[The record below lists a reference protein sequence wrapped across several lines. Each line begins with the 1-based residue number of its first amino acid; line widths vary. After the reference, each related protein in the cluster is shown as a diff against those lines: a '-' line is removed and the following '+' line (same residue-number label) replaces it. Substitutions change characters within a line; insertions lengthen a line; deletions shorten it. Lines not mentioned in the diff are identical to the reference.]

1 MTEMVAVTQSV
12 YRGPGTTSS
21 SHSRVISNA
30 SKTQETVLHVLTDD
44 GVGGFG
50 GEGTINY
57 AGKSLTAKLV
67 SLDSRTEN
75 YKSDHEDADAFS
87 TYLAGSSNDNS
98 NKGGEY
104 GDTAVGEQIL
114 AASTITVT
122 YAVTPS
128 SPITANQSFRPPTVS
143 IDLCPLSTDYIVPN
157 SVRFTWMGHVYED
170 YDGVIIRDRTALDVG
185 TVSGQLDYS
194 SGIARLFDYVVNG
207 PASAFSVQSL
217 WTVRQNWTTA
227 SVFFRTPAAPM
238 KPGGFVMNL
247 ADSTGEAI
255 TANGDLDGNLTGPH
269 LTGRID
275 YLTGIGELQFGDFV
289 LDSALSPAQ
298 KAEWWYDAADI
309 GAVQPLKIWRPWP
322 VDPTTLRFLSVS
334 YTYLPLDAEILGLD
348 PVSLPPDGRVP
359 IFRRGGFA
367 VVGHTG
373 RVGPAVVTNGQ
384 TLNCGRER
392 LSRVRLVGN
401 NGVVISTGYNVD
413 LEAGTVSIVDV
424 TGYSQPVTLEHR
436 IEDMAI
442 VDDVQIDGTLGL
454 IRELTHNYPV
464 PGSYVSSV
472 LYAGNLKARVSVLFD
487 QLAWGNV
494 WDDTVIGSNAPATY
508 NDAAN
513 PILVTNEGAM
523 TERWAIRF
531 TGTTTY
537 DVIGEHVGVIATG
550 TTGADCAPINAAA
563 GQPYFTLRAAGLG
576 GGWSA
581 NNVIRFNTV
590 GALFPVSVIMTV
602 LPGRETVE
610 RDSFSLLVRGGV
622 DRE

>member
-1 MTEMVAVTQSV
+1 MPEMIAVTELVLVGDEYSNNWHTRQSSV
-12 YRGPGTTSS
+12 
-21 SHSRVISNA
+21 V
-30 SKTQETVLHVLTDD
+30 SKTQEVVLHTLSDD

-50 GEGTINY
+50 PDGTINY
-57 AGKSLTAKLV
+57 AGKSLTARIV
-67 SLDSRTEN
+67 VLDSKTET
-75 YKSDHEDADAFS
+75 YKSEHEDA
-87 TYLAGSSNDNS
+87 GSFANTEEDTSGTTSD
-98 NKGGEY
+98 KGGDY
-104 GDTAVGEQIL
+104 GETALGEEML
-114 AASTITVT
+114 AASTISISYAVSPSAPVAATQNFRPATVT
-122 YAVTPS
+122 
-128 SPITANQSFRPPTVS
+128 

-157 SVRFTWMGHVYED
+157 SVRFTWMGHIYED
-170 YDGVIIRDRTALDVG
+170 YDGVIIRDRTSADVG

-194 SGIARLFDYVVNG
+194 SGIASLFDYVVNG

-217 WTVRQNWTTA
+217 WTVRQNWTTG

-247 ADSTGEAI
+247 ADSTGAAI
-255 TANGDLDGNLTGPH
+255 TATGDLDGNVTGPH
-269 LTGRID
+269 LIGRID

-289 LDSALSPAQ
+289 LDSALTAVQ
-298 KAEWWYDAADI
+298 KAEWWYSADDI
-309 GAVQPLKIWRPWP
+309 GAVEPLKIWKPWP

-373 RVGPAVVTNGQ
+373 RVGPAVVSNGQ

-392 LSRVRLVGN
+392 LSRVRLVGHD
-401 NGVVISTGYNVD
+401 GVVISTGYTAD
-413 LEAGTVSIVDV
+413 LEAGTVNIVDV

-442 VDDVQIDGTLGL
+442 VDDVQIDGTLGF

-487 QLAWGNV
+487 QLAWSNV
-494 WDDTVIGSNAPATY
+494 WDDTVIGPNAPATY
-508 NDAAN
+508 NDAAH
-513 PILVTNEGAM
+513 PIVVTNEGAM

-531 TGTTTY
+531 TGTNAY
-537 DVIGEHVGVIATG
+537 EVIGEHVGVIGTG

-576 GGWSA
+576 GGWAA

-590 GALFPVSVIMTV
+590 GALFPFSAIMTV